1 VIRLIN
7 VVGARPQFIKLGPIQ
22 RAITA
27 ANQEG
32 AAPVIEEL
40 VAHTGQH
47 YDAAMSDRF
56 FSELELRPPDVNL
69 GVGSGSHGVQ
79 TAAMLTGL
87 EQMFAAEQPDLV
99 VTYGDTNSTLAGAL
113 AASKL
118 NVPVAHVEAG
128 LRSFNRRMPEEI
140 NRILTDQ
147 ISDLL
152 FCPTETGVQNLANE
166 GVRDGVFLTG
176 DVMCDSVHFN
186 LELARRRSDAI
197 GRHSLTPGA
206 YVLATIHRAENT
218 DDPARLNAIVDALE
232 TIAAEHPVVLP
243 LHPRT
248 QAALAAAART
258 LARVQVIEP
267 VGYLDMILL
276 EAEARAIV
284 TDSGGVQKEACLHG
298 VPCVTVR
305 DETEW
310 TETVETGWNLIAG
323 ADPERIV
330 QATLELP
337 HARGPSPYG
346 VGDAATQIVQIIRR
360 SQWQWSRQH
369 TSAWRQPGPR
379 SRRRFQPAAPGAA
392 PPRSRPEPRART
404 APG

>member
-360 SQWQWSRQH
+360 SQ
-369 TSAWRQPGPR
+369 
-379 SRRRFQPAAPGAA
+379 
-392 PPRSRPEPRART
+392 
-404 APG
+404 